1 MELIGTK
8 VTAMVLLGLLKL
20 GCGLLPIFLVKVL
33 HFKKSSTMDK
43 FMGIILC
50 IGGGVLLSTVFI
62 HMIPEVRESLAHA
75 GDLGYMPDAHYA
87 FAELVICL
95 GFFLVYGV
103 EALVHRFVGGHGHS
117 HGVAMGSQVAAES
130 RNTIELRQGMDNGG
144 FEQDLANLG
153 SPQKG
158 HTKAVSGENNSL
170 QSNGK
175 TGKSPFVQNGK
186 PKSFQTS
193 GNVYNVSSATLTS
206 YTSYSDGDSVDTSLP
221 SYMPRPNR
229 TFNTLESLAKEKNI
243 LVTIRNFLIVIAL
256 SIHSVFEG
264 MAIGLQMTSPD
275 VWKLFTAVS
284 IHAWAILF
292 CIGMDMIVEG
302 TKRLHIVFNIV
313 ILALTTPLGIVIGIL
328 VTEHVDENS
337 GVQAVV
343 IGVLQGLAA
352 GTLLYVSFY
361 EVLEK
366 DKLAKAGMT
375 GLLGFF
381 FIFFGFSVMAG
392 LQAIGGGHSH
402 GGVDGSHGHSHGLGQ
417 SQAHHDDDHHHG
429 DHDLHTGKDHLDH
442 LEQNVRAALAN
453 HDDHHGHS
461 HDHKDHDDDHNHGH
475 SHDHK
480 DHDDDHHGHSH
491 DHAPHGHSHA
501 HDDHLD
507 QDNHDHGHSEHDD
520 HNHDHH
526 DELAHEHEDHKHND
540 ELDHEHNDPKHSH
553 EHHVEDPSFL
563 RSQVQLNVTNANQ
576 EISALNK
583 KKSMRLLKKQEHV
596 LHQNASSPHLNHD
609 HPLEPNEAF
618 EHNHDNDSTQDHD
631 HEHHDHHENE
641 DHDHGH
647 EHHEPNMPAGQSNI
661 QGGSIGKGD
670 IADHHEHDHE
680 SHHVESSKSY

>member
-8 VTAMVLLGLLKL
+8 VTAMILLGLLKL

-33 HFKKSSTMDK
+33 HFKKTSTMDK

-87 FAELVICL
+87 FAELIICL

-103 EALVHRFVGGHGHS
+103 EALVHRFIGGHGHS
-117 HGVAMGSQVAAES
+117 HGVTMGSQVVVES
-130 RNTIELRQGMDNGG
+130 RNSMELRQGVDNGG
-144 FEQDLANLG
+144 FEQDLSNLG

-170 QSNGK
+170 PTNGK
-175 TGKSPFVQNGK
+175 NGKSPFVQNGK

-337 GVQAVV
+337 GIQAVV

-361 EVLEK
+361 EVLER
-366 DKLAKAGMT
+366 DKLANAGMT

-392 LQAIGGGHSH
+392 LQAVVIAMEEQWME
-402 GGVDGSHGHSHGLGQ
+402 VMVIPMDQ
-417 SQAHHDDDHHHG
+417 S
-429 DHDLHTGKDHLDH
+429 
-442 LEQNVRAALAN
+442 
-453 HDDHHGHS
+453 
-461 HDHKDHDDDHNHGH
+461 
-475 SHDHK
+475 
-480 DHDDDHHGHSH
+480 
-491 DHAPHGHSHA
+491 
-501 HDDHLD
+501 
-507 QDNHDHGHSEHDD
+507 
-520 HNHDHH
+520 
-526 DELAHEHEDHKHND
+526 
-540 ELDHEHNDPKHSH
+540 DPKHTMLTIIIKIM
-553 EHHVEDPSFL
+553 VL
-563 RSQVQLNVTNANQ
+563 MGT
-576 EISALNK
+576 AL
-583 KKSMRLLKKQEHV
+583 
-596 LHQNASSPHLNHD
+596 
-609 HPLEPNEAF
+609 
-618 EHNHDNDSTQDHD
+618 T
-631 HEHHDHHENE
+631 
-641 DHDHGH
+641 
-647 EHHEPNMPAGQSNI
+647 
-661 QGGSIGKGD
+661 SI
-670 IADHHEHDHE
+670 I
-680 SHHVESSKSY
+680 